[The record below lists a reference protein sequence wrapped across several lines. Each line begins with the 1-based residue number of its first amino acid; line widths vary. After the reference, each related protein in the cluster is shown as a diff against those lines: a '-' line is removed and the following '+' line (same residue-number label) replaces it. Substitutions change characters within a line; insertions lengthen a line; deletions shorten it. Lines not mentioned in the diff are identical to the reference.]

1 MLCFFLPWEG
11 NLRSVRGKVF
21 LGSRSPARQS
31 LPRVKQLFPP
41 CWEEILT
48 DLQFTHLQWFG
59 KNEKTKLLE
68 LRDNDTWFCFK
79 CATFNRSI
87 SGSLQKISVCF
98 LAGQCLIDNVST
110 YRVHIW
116 FHGWLLRRQNR
127 VTICIYRWDRWDR
140 NMIGIGIYGMDQ
152 HL

>member
-1 MLCFFLPWEG
+1 MLCFFT
-11 NLRSVRGKVF
+11 LRREF
-21 LGSRSPARQS
+21 EICARQS
-31 LPRVKQLFPP
+31 LSRESITSETILAP
-41 CWEEILT
+41 C
-48 DLQFTHLQWFG
+48 
-59 KNEKTKLLE
+59 KTTVPTLLRRNSDRFAIYTFAMIWKE
-68 LRDNDTWFCFK
+68 WKHQAIGDNDTWFCFK

-127 VTICIYRWDRWDR
+127 VRICTYRWDRWDR
-140 NMIGIGIYGMDQ
+140 NRIGIGIYGMDL